1 MSHDM
6 NRMLDSASRAIESAA
21 QILDSKIQIA
31 IFWLLLLA
39 VASIIFGWLVA
50 KLIHRKRITGLW
62 NALAIERERKFNLT
76 QTVEALS
83 HKALR
88 QNNEAFFALANG
100 RLPLAVWQ
108 GQSPRSWEPDAA
120 AIAKERRAYEGA
132 LRSQLDR
139 CKNMVRHE
147 ARL

>member
-39 VASIIFGWLVA
+39 VASFIFGWLVA
-50 KLIHRKRITGLW
+50 KLIHRKRITGLS
-62 NALAIERERKFNLT
+62 NALAIERERKSNLA

-100 RLPLAVWQ
+100 RLPLAMW
-108 GQSPRSWEPDAA
+108 RESWMRWGAA
-120 AIAKERRAYEGA
+120 RPC
-132 LRSQLDR
+132 SLD
-139 CKNMVRHE
+139 E
-147 ARL
+147 ARVRGRLF